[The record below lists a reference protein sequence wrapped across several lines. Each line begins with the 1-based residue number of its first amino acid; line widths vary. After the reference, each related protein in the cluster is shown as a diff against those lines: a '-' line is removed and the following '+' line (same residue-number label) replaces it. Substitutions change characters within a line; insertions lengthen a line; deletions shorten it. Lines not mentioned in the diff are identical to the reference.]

1 MFTRISCI
9 SDKTQHILK
18 QMNASISIQ
27 MLEIIQYYFLHA
39 FNTLLFRAC
48 SNSFWARIV
57 IIRKAEHSGNPS
69 LFVCLHILL
78 KHNYTTQPRPTGI
91 HCAGLQRHASY
102 FRPTMTGILLNHINI
117 SFTMRNYAISNSL
130 YGMQL
135 LVPVQTWKTPQV
147 SSG

>member
-1 MFTRISCI
+1 MCEIILNHVQTTQTSCAKLWANSFKVRIFKVSQIRRKRQYCAQEYLALVI
-9 SDKTQHILK
+9 KTQHILK

-27 MLEIIQYYFLHA
+27 MLEIIQYYVLHA

-78 KHNYTTQPRPTGI
+78 KHNYTTQLG
-91 HCAGLQRHASY
+91 
-102 FRPTMTGILLNHINI
+102 
-117 SFTMRNYAISNSL
+117 
-130 YGMQL
+130 L
-135 LVPVQTWKTPQV
+135 LVSIVLACRGMRLT
-147 SSG
+147 SGLR